1 MARRGRAGCR
11 GATSARDR
19 ESRPD
24 DVGEAL
30 GRGKTLELGRC
41 EPMGFRQLLVEHDV
55 AGNPAR
61 REGQNNEVAL
71 DLVVAV
77 ARDHLAMAGEPERL
91 DVERGLLAYLA
102 DDRLVQGFA
111 RLDAAAR
118 QREQT
123 ARRRSRAGPA
133 QHLARAE

>member
-24 DVGEAL
+24 DVGAAM
-30 GRGKTLELGRC
+30 GRGQALELGRR

-61 REGQNNEVAL
+61 REGEDHEVAL

-77 ARDHLAMAGEPERL
+77 ARDHLAMADKPERL
-91 DVERGLLAYLA
+91 ALARGLLAPLA
-102 DDRLVQGFA
+102 DAPLV
-111 RLDAAAR
+111 
-118 QREQT
+118 
-123 ARRRSRAGPA
+123 AG
-133 QHLARAE
+133 

>member
-11 GATSARDR
+11 GVTSARNR

-30 GRGKTLELGRC
+30 GRGKTLDLGRT
-41 EPMGFRQLLVEHDV
+41 EPKGFRQLLVEHDV

-61 REGQNNEVAL
+61 REGQNHEVAL

-77 ARDHLAMAGEPERL
+77 ARDHLAMAGEPQRL
-91 DVERGLLAYLA
+91 DVERGLLAPLA
-102 DDRLVQGFA
+102 DAPLV
-111 RLDAAAR
+111 
-118 QREQT
+118 
-123 ARRRSRAGPA
+123 AG
-133 QHLARAE
+133 